1 MKEEKNKN
9 IAACVLA
16 GGQSKRMGRP
26 KHSVI
31 IPGDGRTFLDRMC
44 DEIDRVY
51 PSVIRGRYISMRS
64 DQNIEREGYKCVCD
78 RYEAIGPL
86 GGIAS
91 ALADAKRDGFNAVL
105 MLACDMTAYNCQE
118 IINICERYDGDDILF
133 ARTDETDI
141 QPLASIY
148 GITVLDAIM
157 TQIDNGNYR
166 IRDLEKLVKKSE
178 YFDSVCPERY
188 FNQNTVAEQPN

>member
-1 MKEEKNKN
+1 
-9 IAACVLA
+9 
-16 GGQSKRMGRP
+16 MGRP
-26 KHSVI
+26 KHSVV

-44 DEIDRVY
+44 DEIDHVY
-51 PSVIRGRYISMRS
+51 PSVVRGRYISMRP

-91 ALADAKRDGFNAVL
+91 VLADAKRDRFDAVL
-105 MLACDMTAYNCQE
+105 MLACDMTAYDSQE

-141 QPLASIY
+141 EPLASIY
-148 GITVLDAIM
+148 GITVLDAIQ
-157 TQIDNGNYR
+157 TQIDNGDYR
-166 IRDLEKLVKKSE
+166 IRDLEKLVE
-178 YFDSVCPERY
+178 NIGYFDSVYPERY
-188 FNQNTVAEQPN
+188 FNQNTAAGQLNLRKEGL